1 MEKIL
6 KEETEVLMKRKHL
19 RLSTFLSVSLLIGF
33 LFLLGCATG
42 PAFTKIETM
51 PEDAGLVYIYRPG
64 SPIGAAVSY
73 DVKANGIP
81 IVYLTPGGYYP
92 YFAKP
97 GEIEFSAKTESTSS
111 ITLDVKPRQTYYI
124 KGTVGIGILVG
135 RPHLVLVS
143 TEVGEKE
150 IVKCKLCGEGK

>member
-1 MEKIL
+1 
-6 KEETEVLMKRKHL
+6 MKRKRSNL
-19 RLSTFLSVSLLIGF
+19 PVFLFLSLLFGF
-33 LFLLGCATG
+33 LPLLGCATG
-42 PAFTKIETM
+42 PAFTKIEEIPDDT
-51 PEDAGLVYIYRPG
+51 GLVYIYRPG
-64 SPIGAAVSY
+64 SAFGAGVSY

-81 IVYLTPGGYYP
+81 IMHLTPGGYYP

-111 ITLDVKPRQTYYI
+111 LTLDVKTGQTYYI

-150 IVKCKLCGEGK
+150 ILKCKLCGEKK